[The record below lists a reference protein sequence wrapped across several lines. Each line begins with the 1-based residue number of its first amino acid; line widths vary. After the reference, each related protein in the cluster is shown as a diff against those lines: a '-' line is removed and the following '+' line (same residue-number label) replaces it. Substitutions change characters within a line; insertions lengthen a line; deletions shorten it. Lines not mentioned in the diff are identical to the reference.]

1 MSQHHHVYGP
11 VLSRRLGRS
20 LGVDLLPFKT
30 CTYDCAYCQLGHTTS
45 HTMERGEFIPVDE
58 VLKELEEHLA
68 KDRPDIITFA
78 GSGEPTLHS
87 GLGRCIEGIKKMT
100 DVPCAVITNGS
111 LLWMPEVRQDLAK
124 ADMVNPSLDAALPCT
139 ARKANFMAPGLNLR
153 DILKGLVTFCSEYKG
168 RIWLEIMLAKDLNDS
183 EEDVEAL
190 NAVLER
196 LENVER
202 IQLNTVTRPPA
213 DKTVMALSE
222 DELKAVQAK
231 LCRESEIIASFAS
244 VKETGRKE
252 ITPDDVLDLVSCHPS
267 TMQGL
272 CQGLNAAG
280 NQVEKHVQALL
291 QQGRIAKEERAGESY
306 FVCARNE
313 DGR

>member
-1 MSQHHHVYGP
+1 MSLHRHVYGP

-45 HTMERGEFIPVDE
+45 HTMERGEFVPVED

-111 LLWMPEVRQDLAK
+111 LLWMPEVRRDLAG

-153 DILKGLVTFCSEYKG
+153 DILKGLVTFCSEYTG
-168 RIWLEIMLAKDLNDS
+168 RIWLEIMLAKGLNDS
-183 EEDVEAL
+183 EEDIEAL

-196 LENVER
+196 LEHVER
-202 IQLNTVTRPPA
+202 VQLNTVTRPPA
-213 DKTVMALSE
+213 DKSVLALSGE
-222 DELKAVQAK
+222 ELKAVQKK
-231 LCRESEIIASFAS
+231 LCRESEIIASFAPA
-244 VKETGRKE
+244 KERAAKDSTME
-252 ITPDDVLDLVSCHPS
+252 DVLDLVSCHPS
-267 TMQGL
+267 TLQDL
-272 CQGLNAAG
+272 AAG
-280 NQVEKHVQALL
+280 LDADEAQVEKHVQTLL
-291 QQGRIAKEERAGESY
+291 QQGSIEAEERAGKTY
-306 FVCARNE
+306 FVCS
-313 DGR
+313 GRDSE